1 MFWAYNLKHFFKLNI
16 KIDAGENIPK
26 SGKKNM
32 LYDNK
37 DRMIQILVY
46 GTGVNKTFWVKIFGN
61 YNAQHEHSQHKLLQG
76 QKGKK
81 ERKRTLLSFFFNLIF
96 LFVATRVAL
105 IPRDRFCGIAVRWSY
120 KIIPADKVNFF
131 CANNALQIL
140 SFSELT
146 LEFSKPLRYFSQ
158 RTTERCISKP
168 RFFFSF
174 FLFFCLVF
182 HCLCSTSSKTT
193 RIVQHWEAVMFR
205 PAPMRKW
212 QHFRAQKSWH
222 DTTLSRKPFFCFS
235 SLRAKQA
242 RRRWFGV
249 NEQTIVFR
257 RG

>member
-1 MFWAYNLKHFFKLNI
+1 MPERTFI
-16 KIDAGENIPK
+16 RV
-26 SGKKNM
+26 GKKNM

-61 YNAQHEHSQHKLLQG
+61 YNAQHEHSQHKLLPG
-76 QKGKK
+76 QKKK
-81 ERKRTLLSFFFNLIF
+81 KKKKKKQRKKKNTFVFFFNLIF

-158 RTTERCISKP
+158 STTERCISKP
-168 RFFFSF
+168 S
-174 FLFFCLVF
+174 FLFSVF
-182 HCLCSTSSKTT
+182 HCLCSYSSKTT
-193 RIVQHWEAVMFR
+193 RIVQH
-205 PAPMRKW
+205 
-212 QHFRAQKSWH
+212 
-222 DTTLSRKPFFCFS
+222 
-235 SLRAKQA
+235 
-242 RRRWFGV
+242 
-249 NEQTIVFR
+249 
-257 RG
+257 